1 VRETLSDLLEGLG
14 YQVKAFSSAVE
25 FLASESVGRTSCLI
39 LDISMPVMTGP
50 ELQQELKMRQTTI
63 PIIFIT
69 ARADAEVFARLI
81 KRGAITCLLKPFGN
95 EELRK
100 AIDLA
105 LES

>member
-25 FLASESVGRTSCLI
+25 FLASESVGQTGCLI

-50 ELQQELKMRQTTI
+50 ELQQELRMRQTAI
-63 PIIFIT
+63 PIIFIS
-69 ARADAEVFARLI
+69 ARADEKVFARLME
-81 KRGAITCLLKPFGN
+81 RGAIACLLKPFGN

-100 AIDLA
+100 AIELA
-105 LES
+105 LEG